1 MGPCMSAHQEGGCF
15 CRGAEAIGA
24 NRQPCSSW
32 TASLEDRGS
41 RLGDRGSEPSMVRE
55 EELFPNVLLNR
66 SLFNFNL
73 IAKDNIE
80 TLSYDITSSTA
91 ELQYNIQMGKR
102 RFC

>member
-1 MGPCMSAHQEGGCF
+1 MRPEGEGL
-15 CRGAEAIGA
+15 
-24 NRQPCSSW
+24 
-32 TASLEDRGS
+32 TAL
-41 RLGDRGSEPSMVRE
+41 GSEPSMVRE

>member
-41 RLGDRGSEPSMVRE
+41 RLGDRGSEPSLRTTGAGHR
-55 EELFPNVLLNR
+55 N
-66 SLFNFNL
+66 
-73 IAKDNIE
+73 
-80 TLSYDITSSTA
+80 TSPVKVI
-91 ELQYNIQMGKR
+91 LGL
-102 RFC
+102 